1 MVNGTGGVWAGA
13 ALLAL
18 CLVLPAGRAR
28 AEPSAFLA
36 VDLGSGAVVAESR
49 AGAAHHPASLT
60 KMMTAYVAFAA
71 IRSGKVS
78 ADDVI
83 AVSERAASQ
92 GGATLDLRRG
102 ERLTLGAALK
112 AMIVRSANDAAVAV
126 AEHVAGTEGAFAARM
141 TEEAARLGMTSS
153 AFRNA
158 TGMTA
163 AGHVS
168 SPRDMAVLAMAI
180 ERDFPAFLAL
190 FSSRDTTWKGRVLPT
205 VNGFLGAYA
214 GAEGMKTG
222 FTCSAGYNLVAVAHR
237 GARRALA
244 VVMGAGSS
252 AERLGAI
259 RRLMDQALA
268 AQPAVGR
275 PLSGLVNGGGAPP
288 DRSLEACGIARGGG
302 KSAGPESSLGRHRAV
317 PAGWGLEVAFGR
329 DLAKVRRDL
338 DKAHRELRGRLGGG
352 STMVVIRPRDGLL
365 RYRGLIVGLQE
376 RRAVDTCLAERR
388 RVGEERCLVMT
399 PTMLAG
405 ALEDERR
412 FKMISAH

>member
-1 MVNGTGGVWAGA
+1 MA
-13 ALLAL
+13 ALALAL
-18 CLVLPAGRAR
+18 GLAGGAAR
-28 AEPSAFLA
+28 AEPPAFLA

-49 AGAAHHPASLT
+49 GGAPYHPASLT
-60 KMMTAYVAFAA
+60 KMMTAYVAFGA

-78 ADDVI
+78 ADDAIV
-83 AVSERAASQ
+83 VSERAASQ
-92 GGATLDLRRG
+92 GGSALGLGRG
-102 ERLTLGAALK
+102 ERITLGAALK

-126 AEHVAGTEGAFAARM
+126 AEHVAGGESAFAQRM
-141 TEEAARLGMTSS
+141 TEEATRLGMTSS
-153 AFRNA
+153 SFRNA
-158 TGMTA
+158 SGMTA

-168 SPRDMAVLAMAI
+168 SPRDMALLAMAL
-180 ERDFPAFLAL
+180 ERDFPAFRPL

-222 FTCSAGYNLVAVAHR
+222 FTCPAGYNLVAIAHR
-237 GARRALA
+237 GSRRAVA

-259 RRLMDQALA
+259 RRLMDQALQP
-268 AQPAVGR
+268 QPAAGR
-275 PLSGLVNGGGAPP
+275 PLSGLANGGGTPP
-288 DRSLEACGIARGGG
+288 DRSVEACGFARGGR
-302 KSAGPESSLGRHRAV
+302 SSGPEAALAQRRSM

-329 DLAKVRRDL
+329 DPGKVRRDL

-352 STMVVIRPRDGLL
+352 SAMVLIRPRDGLM
-365 RYRGLIVGLQE
+365 RYRGLIVGLAE
-376 RRAVDTCLAERR
+376 RRAVDTCLAERA

-399 PTMLAG
+399 PAMLAG
-405 ALEDERR
+405 ALDDERR

>member
-1 MVNGTGGVWAGA
+1 MAKRIGGIWRYAA
-13 ALLAL
+13 ALVLGLAL
-18 CLVLPAGRAR
+18 PGGPAR
-28 AEPSAFLA
+28 AEQPAFLA
-36 VDLGSGAVVAESR
+36 VDLGSGSVVAER
-49 AGAAHHPASLT
+49 GGGAPHHPASLT
-60 KMMTAYVAFAA
+60 KMMTAYVAFGALQA
-71 IRSGKVS
+71 GRVS
-78 ADDVI
+78 LDDTI
-83 AVSERAASQ
+83 TVSERAAAQ
-92 GGATLDLRRG
+92 GGASLDLRPG
-102 ERLTLGAALK
+102 ERITLGAALK

-126 AEHVAGTEGAFAARM
+126 AEHVAGSEQAFALRM

-153 AFRNA
+153 SFRNA

-168 SPRDMAVLAMAI
+168 SPRDMALLAMAI
-180 ERDFPAFLAL
+180 ERDFPAFRSL

-222 FTCSAGYNLVAVAHR
+222 FTCSAGYNLVAIAHR
-237 GARRALA
+237 GGRRAVA

-259 RRLMDQALA
+259 RRLMDQALV
-268 AQPAVGR
+268 AQPVAGR
-275 PLSGLVNGGGAPP
+275 PLSGLSNGGGAPP
-288 DRSLEACGIARGGG
+288 DRSLEACGIARSGR
-302 KSAGPESSLGRHRAV
+302 SSGPEAAVAQRRAM

-329 DLAKVRRDL
+329 DQGKVRRDL

-352 STMVVIRPRDGLL
+352 SAMVVIRPRDGML
-365 RYRGLIVGLQE
+365 RYRGLIVGLAE
-376 RRAVDTCLAERR
+376 RRAVDTCLAERGR
-388 RVGEERCLVMT
+388 AGEGRCLVMT

-405 ALEDERR
+405 ALDDERR

>member
-1 MVNGTGGVWAGA
+1 MAKGQGRYVRYLAGA
-13 ALLAL
+13 ILG
-18 CLVLPAGRAR
+18 LVLPTAAAW

-36 VDLGSGAVVAESR
+36 VDLGSGAVIAESR
-49 AGAAHHPASLT
+49 GGAAHHPASLT

-71 IRSGKVS
+71 IKAGKVS
-78 ADDVI
+78 VDDVI
-83 AVSERAASQ
+83 TVSDRAASQ
-92 GGATLDLRRG
+92 GGATLDLRKG
-102 ERLTLGAALK
+102 ERITLGAALK

-126 AEHVAGTEGAFAARM
+126 AEHVAGSESAFAARM

-153 AFRNA
+153 SFRNA

-163 AGHVS
+163 AGHLS
-168 SPRDMAVLAMAI
+168 SPRDMAMLAMAI
-180 ERDFPAFLAL
+180 ERDFPAFRPL

-222 FTCSAGYNLVAVAHR
+222 FTCSAGYNLVAIAHR
-237 GARRALA
+237 GGRRALA

-259 RRLMDQALA
+259 RRLMDQALG
-268 AQPAVGR
+268 AQPAAGR
-275 PLSGLVNGGGAPP
+275 PLSGLANGGGAPP
-288 DRSLEACGIARGGG
+288 DRSLESCGIARGG
-302 KSAGPESSLGRHRAV
+302 KSGGPESALGQRRVA

-329 DLAKVRRDL
+329 DLGKVRRDL

-352 STMVVIRPRDGLL
+352 SAMVVIRPRDGML
-365 RYRGLIVGLQE
+365 RYRGLIVGLAE
-376 RRAVDTCLAERR
+376 RRAVDTCLAERA

-405 ALEDERR
+405 AVEDERR